1 MHKGSVSDSIEA
13 KEYAITAGI
22 NGVRDFLA
30 SKTLMRRWKLQRY
43 TLQYIES
50 IIKLQM
56 KSVCDNINHNHYED
70 LKDVWNQFIAVPI
83 RITRL

>member
-30 SKTLMRRWKLQRY
+30 SKN
-43 TLQYIES
+43 IDAEVES
-50 IIKLQM
+50 SEIYPTIYRIHYKITDEKVSVIIL
-56 KSVCDNINHNHYED
+56 NHNHYRRFKKMPGIN
-70 LKDVWNQFIAVPI
+70 LSQY
-83 RITRL
+83 L

>member
-30 SKTLMRRWKLQRY
+30 SKN
-43 TLQYIES
+43 IDAEVES
-50 IIKLQM
+50 SEIYPTGGLG
-56 KSVCDNINHNHYED
+56 S
-70 LKDVWNQFIAVPI
+70 IATIPCPG
-83 RITRL
+83 RIMPAGCSC